1 MANFLK
7 TDEGNKISNTDISK
21 DCSSILNIKPLLM
34 NPKES
39 SDREDFYKQLV
50 MNGDGQMNAANNHLS
65 HQP

>member
-7 TDEGNKISNTDISK
+7 SAEGNKISNTDNSK
-21 DCSSILNIKPLLM
+21 DCSSILNIKPLHM

-39 SDREDFYKQLV
+39 SDRENIYKQLV
-50 MNGDGQMNAANNHLS
+50 MNGDGQINGANNHLN